1 MLSGMEPTERRA
13 IILLL
18 LLGVIGQGVRWWAA
32 RPGEPPGQVALMPV
46 ERRGSPTAHR
56 DSSRVAARPMEP
68 GETLDPDR
76 ATVGELL
83 RLPKVGPALARAIV
97 ADRKAKGPFLNAQG
111 LDRVPGIGPKLLE
124 TLGPYLAFAGGVPDQ
139 GAGAGAIGSCEL
151 GTAGCRV
158 NLNSATAKELESL
171 PGIGPALAG
180 RIVSYRE
187 SHGGFADIG
196 ELRAVSGIGTTL
208 LERLTPHL
216 TVR

>member
-1 MLSGMEPTERRA
+1 MEPTERRA
-13 IILLL
+13 IVMLL
-18 LLGVIGQGVRWWAA
+18 LLGVIGQGVRWGVG
-32 RPGEPPGQVALMPV
+32 RPGEPPGQVALMPA

-56 DSSRVAARPMEP
+56 DSALAAARPMGP

-76 ATVGELL
+76 ATIAELL

-97 ADRKAKGPFLNAQG
+97 ADREAKGPFQSAKG

-124 TLGPYLAFAGGVPDQ
+124 AVSPYLTFPG
-139 GAGAGAIGSCEL
+139 GAIGGGGDE
-151 GTAGCRV
+151 AGRRPGEPGPDGGRLD
-158 NLNSATAKELESL
+158 LNAATDRELESL

-180 RIVSYRE
+180 RIISYRE

-196 ELRAVSGIGTTL
+196 ELRAVPGIGSRL
-208 LERLTPHL
+208 LGRLTPLL